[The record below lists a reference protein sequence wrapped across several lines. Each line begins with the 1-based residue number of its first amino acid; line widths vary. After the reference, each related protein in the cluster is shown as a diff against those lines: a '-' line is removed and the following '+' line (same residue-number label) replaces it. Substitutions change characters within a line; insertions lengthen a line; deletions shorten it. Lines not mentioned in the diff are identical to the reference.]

1 MRRKYAGMLVLI
13 VLLTAAALYQVQGK
27 EAVRSQPVFAAASK
41 SGRVMPGQP
50 APALRLAGM
59 RGGEYAVGGERSK
72 PLLLNF
78 WASWCGPC
86 HEEAPDLQAVYAKY
100 EDQVDFYGVNVTR
113 EDSLEE
119 ARAFVKKY
127 GFTFPV
133 LLDTEGTAA
142 DAYRLRFV
150 PSSYLIDR
158 KGNLVEVIHLLPAA
172 QLEAKIRSLIGAQ
185 GA

>member
-1 MRRKYAGMLVLI
+1 MIRKYAGMLALI
-13 VLLTAAALYQVQGK
+13 ALLTGAALYQMKGQGQP
-27 EAVRSQPVFAAASK
+27 ESRPVFAAASK
-41 SGRVMPGQP
+41 AGRVVPGQP
-50 APALRLAGM
+50 VPALRLQGM
-59 RGGEYAVGGERSK
+59 RGGEFTVGGERSK

-100 EDQVDFYGVNVTR
+100 KDQVDFYGVNVTR
-113 EDSLEE
+113 EDGLRE
-119 ARAFVKKY
+119 AQGFVKKY

-150 PSSYLIDR
+150 PTSYLIDR
-158 KGNLVEVIHLLPAA
+158 KGNLVEVIHVLPAA
-172 QLEAKIRSLIGAQ
+172 QLEAKIRGLIGAQ